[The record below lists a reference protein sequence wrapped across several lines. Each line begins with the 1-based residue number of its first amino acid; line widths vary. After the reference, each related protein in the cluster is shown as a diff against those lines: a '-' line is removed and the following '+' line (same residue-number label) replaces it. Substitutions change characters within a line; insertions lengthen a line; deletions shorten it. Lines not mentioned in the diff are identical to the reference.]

1 MEMTLEG
8 SNSAETF
15 PPQDGVARLHRSVTG
30 TCAIWCDNCCCFFFV
45 QKDFFLTIFLSTRS
59 TCLISSFYSLHEC
72 VTGMDE
78 TV

>member
-30 TCAIWCDNCCCFFFV
+30 MGAIWWDDHFCSFYFFFYFT
-45 QKDFFLTIFLSTRS
+45 QPQLHTMLSS
-59 TCLISSFYSLHEC
+59 IHLSSLSPTPSHLSP
-72 VTGMDE
+72 
-78 TV
+78 